1 MSVRFVL
8 APQAALDLVEIWRY
22 IKEQTSLTIADRV
35 ESAIRE
41 KIAFLAGTPGAGHS
55 RKDLT
60 EEDVRFFP
68 VYSYL
73 IVPFFTDAVM
83 WNGSSKA
90 AYDRWLLEGPT
101 GVQTSAFLEGFRGSH

>member
-41 KIAFLAGTPGAGHS
+41 EIAFLAGTPGAGHS

-60 EEDVRFFP
+60 DEDV
-68 VYSYL
+68 YSLLSIL
-73 IVPFFTDAVM
+73 I
-83 WNGSSKA
+83 
-90 AYDRWLLEGPT
+90 
-101 GVQTSAFLEGFRGSH
+101 